1 MGAKPVRDGPR
12 IEPDASANP
21 ERGDAAGRCQLEYGH
36 FADAQEVGRHTV
48 VVFGDAAA
56 N

>member
-1 MGAKPVRDGPR
+1 MGAKPVRDGPW
-12 IEPDASANP
+12 IEPDASADP
-21 ERGDAAGRCQLEYGH
+21 ERRNAAGRCQLEYGH
-36 FADAQEVGRHTV
+36 FADAQEFGRHPI